1 MPDSDQPK
9 DSSLKARQTR
19 FMIHVL
25 RSRKPPIPA
34 YHKTAKLLEDSL
46 KPRLVGSRP
55 PNEVPK
61 SSDGF
66 GPGR

>member
-9 DSSLKARQTR
+9 DNSLEARQTR

-34 YHKTAKLLEDSL
+34 YHKTAKLLEDCL
-46 KPRLVGSRP
+46 KPRLVDSRSSKEMP
-55 PNEVPK
+55 APTETEV
-61 SSDGF
+61 SV
-66 GPGR
+66 